1 MVSFVDVLG
10 QAAGIF
16 AGACGFILVAMAL
29 ERFWLALILR
39 GRRNRRR
46 LC

>member
-1 MVSFVDVLG
+1 MPSFAEILD

-16 AGACGFILVAMAL
+16 AGACAFVLIAVVM

-46 LC
+46 VC